1 MIAPEHVEETLRPW
15 LGSGFLARNKA
26 LCDRTASALFSFQV
40 QRDSLFRLAQWL
52 DNLLFMSVRE
62 DTSGRMALEMD
73 TGQLIRLRVGDFS
86 LMADELLFLLF
97 EALPRDAA
105 VQAMIR
111 EYSMRSG
118 SLSALRALYLL
129 FWKLQTPEETETL
142 RRVITSCHEPWRFR
156 PWIDTTPQGE

>member
-15 LGSGFLARNKA
+15 LGSGFLARNKP
-26 LCDRTASALFSFQV
+26 LCDRTAFALFSFQPK
-40 QRDSLFRLAQWL
+40 RDSLFRLAEWL

-62 DTSGRMALEMD
+62 DTHGRMALEMD
-73 TGQLIRLRVGDFS
+73 TGKLIRLRVGDFS
-86 LMADELLFLLF
+86 LMADELLYLLF

-105 VQAMIR
+105 IQAIIR
-111 EYSMRSG
+111 EYSMHSG

-129 FWKLQTPEETETL
+129 FGKLQTEEETETL

-156 PWIDTTPQGE
+156 PWID